1 MDIRNSLIRQLM
13 YSDQCGDCLMRAC
26 SLNMS
31 FFYCNLPNTCIW
43 FFSDNFRKWEMSF
56 ESFSKYFTRWMRID
70 GSEGKSLPQSPLK
83 FHTETPSLG
92 SYVCLTSLCTSS
104 GGDRAKHTFSQ
115 NTALICVIEHMG
127 VCIITHIGFLPTAFS
142 LGRVNLSV
150 SVGGSMCL
158 HLALTEHSIIW

>member
-1 MDIRNSLIRQLM
+1 M
-13 YSDQCGDCLMRAC
+13 Y
-26 SLNMS
+26 
-31 FFYCNLPNTCIW
+31 
-43 FFSDNFRKWEMSF
+43 
-56 ESFSKYFTRWMRID
+56 
-70 GSEGKSLPQSPLK
+70 GSEGESLPQSSLK
-83 FHTETPSLG
+83 FHTETHSSLG

-127 VCIITHIGFLPTAFS
+127 VCIITHIVCMPTAFS
-142 LGRVNLSV
+142 LGRVNLSE